1 MNLYKQIKGNNYEL
15 FVLNKLKLQYDEVFF
30 FKFTPERILQHTKLF
45 NNYDIYT
52 KYKNCDIGADLVA
65 VKDNQ
70 VYFIQCKNH
79 NNTLCINDLQGFY
92 FLLYE
97 FDLNGIVIYSNEISS
112 RIKDLS
118 NKVQYL
124 HIPYNNQIIDV
135 DYNFLNYIDIQ
146 PRDYQIEACNLL
158 KNENRSILSLPSGM
172 GKTFTSYLIAKE
184 YNNIIYIAPLR
195 VLAKQILDQVYDYSN
210 KSYNPILISSD
221 GVRNINCIEQIL
233 MDKNLFSVTYDSVDV
248 LINIIDKLDNKIII
262 IDEFH
267 NLSDNNLNNKNDNMN
282 KILENKNNKILFL
295 SATPIE
301 NSKYCGNVIHKYLWN
316 EAIKNKYICDFK
328 IILPVKNE
336 ELNKFND
343 VIVQSEIK
351 NKKLVKKCYF
361 LLKSLLYEGNNKCIV
376 FLTTIEQAQEFN
388 KILLWMQNMLNMELE
403 SDMISYNT
411 SKLKRIEIINNFK
424 LSNKRYI
431 LLNIHILDE
440 GIDIPECDSIFVI
453 QPNDNILN
461 LVQRMCRCNR
471 ITEYKT
477 KCNMLLWCGE
487 RKINKILNYISDK
500 TNKELNNKIFK
511 FNIQNYEI
519 NKYKINTINNNVLNN
534 NVLNNN
540 NIISENSDNKSNSNL
555 IDFLKTYSKIS
566 NKFID
571 DFFSLYDLDNKN
583 IFIIDLTKVAKWL
596 DSKKGKIKETLLNS
610 YKINI
615 DYTINK
621 TSSNGKKGAPKQE
634 ILLTV
639 KCFKLLCMQSRTK
652 KAVEVREYFYALEE
666 LIDKYKNYIIEGLK
680 DKIEKLENNQKTKV
694 NPSKGVIYIIQTS
707 DDITLYKIGKTQ
719 NLKNRLL
726 KYNTDKKDDII
737 PIYIYE
743 SEDIDAVEKCI
754 KLFMKHYQY
763 RKYKEVYQ
771 VNVDII
777 KQFINKCGDIA
788 EMNLDIHLKEKNKS
802 MKGGDNSNYYIALYR

>member
-1 MNLYKQIKGNNYEL
+1 MNLYKHNKGYNYEL
-15 FVLNKLKLQYDEVFF
+15 FILNKLKLQYDEVFL

-79 NNTLCINDLQGFY
+79 NDTLCINDLQGFY

-97 FDLNGIVIYSNEISS
+97 FDLNGIVVYSNEISS

-124 HIPYNNQIIDV
+124 HISYNNQIIDI
-135 DYNFLNYIDIQ
+135 DYNFLNYINIKS
-146 PRDYQIEACNLL
+146 RDYQIEACNLL

-210 KSYNPILISSD
+210 KSYNPILISCD
-221 GVRNINCIEQIL
+221 GIRNINCIEQIL
-233 MDKNLFSVTYDSVDV
+233 MEKNLFSVTYDSVDI

-282 KILENKNNKILFL
+282 KILENNNNKILFL
-295 SATPIE
+295 SATPTE
-301 NSKYCGNVIHKYLWN
+301 NKKYCGNIIYKYSWN
-316 EAIKNKYICDFK
+316 EAIQKKYICDFK
-328 IILPVKNE
+328 IILPETNE

-343 VIVQSEIK
+343 VIVETETK
-351 NKKLVKKCYF
+351 DKKLVKKCYF

-388 KILLWMQNMLNMELE
+388 KILLWMQNMLNIELE
-403 SDMISYNT
+403 SNIISYNT

-424 LSNKRYI
+424 TSNKVSI

-487 RKINKILNYISDK
+487 KKINKILNYIVDK
-500 TNKELNNKIFK
+500 TNNEFENKIFK
-511 FNIQNYEI
+511 FIINNKNNNYDQI
-519 NKYKINTINNNVLNN
+519 NVSDLLNKKQINT
-534 NVLNNN
+534 NN
-540 NIISENSDNKSNSNL
+540 NIINHNLISLLKKHTDIDIDFIDTFFKHYKIGGDLDFHIQDKDVSVYLGISLNTIRKRLSNAFSKNINFVENSDYIKV
-555 IDFLKTYSKIS
+555 KT
-566 NKFID
+566 
-571 DFFSLYDLDNKN
+571 
-583 IFIIDLTKVAKWL
+583 
-596 DSKKGKIKETLLNS
+596 
-610 YKINI
+610 
-615 DYTINK
+615 NK
-621 TSSNGKKGAPKQE
+621 TSGVTYMINYNCFERLAFGCDSEKSKV
-634 ILLTV
+634 V
-639 KCFKLLCMQSRTK
+639 KSYL
-652 KAVEVREYFYALEE
+652 
-666 LIDKYKNYIIEGLK
+666 
-680 DKIEKLENNQKTKV
+680 
-694 NPSKGVIYIIQTS
+694 
-707 DDITLYKIGKTQ
+707 
-719 NLKNRLL
+719 
-726 KYNTDKKDDII
+726 
-737 PIYIYE
+737 
-743 SEDIDAVEKCI
+743 I
-754 KLFMKHYQY
+754 KLRDFL
-763 RKYKEVYQ
+763 
-771 VNVDII
+771 I
-777 KQFINKCGDIA
+777 K
-788 EMNLDIHLKEKNKS
+788 NLQLRIK
-802 MKGGDNSNYYIALYR
+802 

>member
-1 MNLYKQIKGNNYEL
+1 MNLYKYNKGNNYEL
-15 FVLNKLKLQYDEVFF
+15 FVLNKLKLQYDEVFL

-79 NNTLCINDLQGFY
+79 NDTLCINDLQGFY

-97 FDLNGIVIYSNEISS
+97 FDLNGIVVYSNEISS

-146 PRDYQIEACNLL
+146 PRDYQLEACNLL

-195 VLAKQILDQVYDYSN
+195 FLAKQILDQVYDYSN
-210 KSYNPILISSD
+210 KSYNPILISCD
-221 GVRNINCIEQIL
+221 GIRNINCIEQIL
-233 MDKNLFSVTYDSVDV
+233 MDKNLFSVTYDSVDI

-295 SATPIE
+295 SATPTE
-301 NSKYCGNVIHKYLWN
+301 NKKYCENVIYKYSWN
-316 EAIKNKYICDFK
+316 EAIHKKYICDFK
-328 IILPVKNE
+328 IILPEKNE
-336 ELNKFND
+336 ELNKFNN
-343 VIVQSEIK
+343 VIVETEIK
-351 NKKLVKKCYF
+351 NKKLVKKSYF

-403 SDMISYNT
+403 SNIISYN
-411 SKLKRIEIINNFK
+411 SSRLKRIEIINNFK
-424 LSNKRYI
+424 TSNKVSI

-500 TNKELNNKIFK
+500 TNNEFENKIFK
-511 FNIQNYEI
+511 FIINNKNNNYDQI
-519 NKYKINTINNNVLNN
+519 NVSDLLNKKQINTD
-534 NVLNNN
+534 N
-540 NIISENSDNKSNSNL
+540 NIINHNL
-555 IDFLKTYSKIS
+555 ISLLKKHTDIDID
-566 NKFID
+566 FID
-571 DFFSLYDLDNKN
+571 TFFKH
-583 IFIIDLTKVAKWL
+583 
-596 DSKKGKIKETLLNS
+596 
-610 YKINI
+610 
-615 DYTINK
+615 
-621 TSSNGKKGAPKQE
+621 
-634 ILLTV
+634 
-639 KCFKLLCMQSRTK
+639 
-652 KAVEVREYFYALEE
+652 
-666 LIDKYKNYIIEGLK
+666 
-680 DKIEKLENNQKTKV
+680 
-694 NPSKGVIYIIQTS
+694 
-707 DDITLYKIGKTQ
+707 YKIGGDLDFHIQVKDVSVYLGISLNTLRHRL
-719 NLKNRLL
+719 NNVFSKKKNYFEKVDFIKIKVESSQKKIYMINYNCFERLAFGC
-726 KYNTDKKDDII
+726 D
-737 PIYIYE
+737 
-743 SEDIDAVEKCI
+743 SEKSKVVKSYLI
-754 KLFMKHYQY
+754 KLRDFL
-763 RKYKEVYQ
+763 
-771 VNVDII
+771 I
-777 KQFINKCGDIA
+777 K
-788 EMNLDIHLKEKNKS
+788 NLQLRIK
-802 MKGGDNSNYYIALYR
+802 

>member
-15 FVLNKLKLQYDEVFF
+15 FVLNKLKLQYDEVFL
-30 FKFTPERILQHTKLF
+30 FKFTPERILQQTKLL

-79 NNTLCINDLQGFY
+79 NDTLCINDLQGFY

-97 FDLNGIVIYSNEISS
+97 FDLNGIVIYSNEISL

-146 PRDYQIEACNLL
+146 PRDYQLDACNLL

-221 GVRNINCIEQIL
+221 GIRNINCIEQIL
-233 MDKNLFSVTYDSVDV
+233 MDKNLFSVTYDSVDI

-295 SATPIE
+295 SATPSE
-301 NSKYCGNVIHKYLWN
+301 NKKYCGNVIYKYSWN
-316 EAIKNKYICDFK
+316 EAIHKKYICDFK
-328 IILPVKNE
+328 IILPEKNE
-336 ELNKFND
+336 ELNKFNN
-343 VIVQSEIK
+343 VIVETEIK
-351 NKKLVKKCYF
+351 NKKLVKKSYF

-388 KILLWMQNMLNMELE
+388 KILLWMQNMLNVELE
-403 SDMISYNT
+403 TNIISYNT
-411 SKLKRIEIINNFK
+411 SRLKRIEIINNFK
-424 LSNKRYI
+424 SSNKMSI

-440 GIDIPECDSIFVI
+440 GIDIPECDSIFII

-487 RKINKILNYISDK
+487 RKMNKILNYISDK
-500 TNKELNNKIFK
+500 TNNEFENKIFK
-511 FNIQNYEI
+511 FIINNKNNNYDQI
-519 NKYKINTINNNVLNN
+519 NVSDLLNKKQINTD
-534 NVLNNN
+534 N
-540 NIISENSDNKSNSNL
+540 NIINHNL
-555 IDFLKTYSKIS
+555 ISLLKKHTDIDID
-566 NKFID
+566 FID
-571 DFFSLYDLDNKN
+571 TFFKHYKIGGDLDFHIQDK
-583 IFIIDLTKVAKWL
+583 DVANYL
-596 DSKKGKIKETLLNS
+596 DIKLSTLRKRLLNF
-610 YKINI
+610 
-615 DYTINK
+615 YTKRNPLYFEKVDFIRIKINK
-621 TSSNGKKGAPKQE
+621 TSGIIYMVNYQCFERLAIDGDSKQSEVVKSYLIKLREFFIKKLQ
-634 ILLTV
+634 L
-639 KCFKLLCMQSRTK
+639 
-652 KAVEVREYFYALEE
+652 
-666 LIDKYKNYIIEGLK
+666 
-680 DKIEKLENNQKTKV
+680 
-694 NPSKGVIYIIQTS
+694 IYI
-707 DDITLYKIGKTQ
+707 
-719 NLKNRLL
+719 
-726 KYNTDKKDDII
+726 
-737 PIYIYE
+737 
-743 SEDIDAVEKCI
+743 
-754 KLFMKHYQY
+754 
-763 RKYKEVYQ
+763 
-771 VNVDII
+771 
-777 KQFINKCGDIA
+777 
-788 EMNLDIHLKEKNKS
+788 
-802 MKGGDNSNYYIALYR
+802 

>member
-1 MNLYKQIKGNNYEL
+1 
-15 FVLNKLKLQYDEVFF
+15 
-30 FKFTPERILQHTKLF
+30 
-45 NNYDIYT
+45 
-52 KYKNCDIGADLVA
+52 
-65 VKDNQ
+65 
-70 VYFIQCKNH
+70 
-79 NNTLCINDLQGFY
+79 
-92 FLLYE
+92 
-97 FDLNGIVIYSNEISS
+97 
-112 RIKDLS
+112 
-118 NKVQYL
+118 
-124 HIPYNNQIIDV
+124 
-135 DYNFLNYIDIQ
+135 
-146 PRDYQIEACNLL
+146 
-158 KNENRSILSLPSGM
+158 
-172 GKTFTSYLIAKE
+172 
-184 YNNIIYIAPLR
+184 LR

-301 NSKYCGNVIHKYLWN
+301 NKKYCGNIIYKYSWN
-316 EAIKNKYICDFK
+316 EAIQKKYICDFK

-343 VIVQSEIK
+343 VIINTEIN

-388 KILLWMQNMLNMELE
+388 KILLWLQNMLNMELE
-403 SDMISYNT
+403 SNIISYNT
-411 SKLKRIEIINNFK
+411 SRLKRIEIINNFK
-424 LSNKRYI
+424 SSNKISI

-440 GIDIPECDSIFVI
+440 GIDIPECDSIFII

-461 LVQRMCRCNR
+461 LVQRICRCNR

-487 RKINKILNYISDK
+487 RKINKVLNYISDK
-500 TNKELNNKIFK
+500 TNNELNNKIFK

-519 NKYKINTINNNVLNN
+519 NRYKINSNLHIDNNNLH
-534 NVLNNN
+534 N
-540 NIISENSDNKSNSNL
+540 NITISDNSDNSDIVKL
-555 IDFLKTYSKIS
+555 KDFLKTYSKIS

-583 IFIIDLTKVAKWL
+583 IFIINLENIAKWL
-596 DSKKGKIKETLLNS
+596 ESTKSDIKQTLLNS
-610 YKINI
+610 YKLNI
-615 DYTINK
+615 DYIINK
-621 TSSNGKKGAPKQE
+621 TTSNGRRGAPKEE

-666 LIDKYKNYIIEGLK
+666 LK
-680 DKIEKLENNQKTKV
+680 DKK
-694 NPSKGVIYIIQTS
+694 II
-707 DDITLYKIGKTQ
+707 
-719 NLKNRLL
+719 
-726 KYNTDKKDDII
+726 
-737 PIYIYE
+737 
-743 SEDIDAVEKCI
+743 
-754 KLFMKHYQY
+754 
-763 RKYKEVYQ
+763 
-771 VNVDII
+771 
-777 KQFINKCGDIA
+777 
-788 EMNLDIHLKEKNKS
+788 
-802 MKGGDNSNYYIALYR
+802 

>member
-1 MNLYKQIKGNNYEL
+1 MNLYKHNKGNNYEL
-15 FVLNKLKLQYDEVFF
+15 FVLNKLKSQYDEVFF
-30 FKFTPERILQHTKLF
+30 FKFTPERILQNTKLL
-45 NNYDIYT
+45 NNYDIFS

-65 VKDNQ
+65 IKDNQ

-79 NNTLCINDLQGFY
+79 NDTLCINDLQGFY

-118 NKVQYL
+118 NKVEYL

-135 DYNFLNYIDIQ
+135 NYNFLSYINIQ
-146 PRDYQIEACNLL
+146 PRDYQLEACNLL

-210 KSYNPILISSD
+210 NSYNPILISCD
-221 GVRNINCIEQIL
+221 GVRNIDCIEQIL
-233 MDKNLFSVTYDSVDV
+233 MNKNLFSVTYDSVDI

-267 NLSDNNLNNKNDNMN
+267 NLSENNLNNKNDNMN

-301 NSKYCGNVIHKYLWN
+301 NKKYCGNIIYKYSWN
-316 EAIKNKYICDFK
+316 EAIKKKYICDFK

-343 VIVQSEIK
+343 VIVETETK
-351 NKKLVKKCYF
+351 NKKLVNKCYF

-376 FLTTIEQAQEFN
+376 FLTTIEQAEEFN
-388 KILLWMQNMLNMELE
+388 KILIWMQKMLNMELE
-403 SDMISYNT
+403 TNIISYNT
-411 SKLKRIEIINNFK
+411 SRLKRIETINIFK
-424 LSNKRYI
+424 SSNKISI

-487 RKINKILNYISDK
+487 KKINKVLNYIVDK
-500 TNKELNNKIFK
+500 TNNEFENKIFK
-511 FNIQNYEI
+511 FII
-519 NKYKINTINNNVLNN
+519 NNKNNDYNQINVSDLLNKKQINTD
-534 NVLNNN
+534 N
-540 NIISENSDNKSNSNL
+540 NIINHNL
-555 IDFLKTYSKIS
+555 ITLLKKHTDIDVDFINT
-566 NKFID
+566 
-571 DFFSLYDLDNKN
+571 FFSLYDLDNKN
-583 IFIIDLTKVAKWL
+583 IFIINLENIAKWL
-596 DSKKGKIKETLLNS
+596 DSKKGDLKETLLNS
-610 YKINI
+610 YKLNI
-615 DYTINK
+615 DYIINK
-621 TSSNGKKGAPKQE
+621 TSSNGRKGAPKEE

-666 LIDKYKNYIIEGLK
+666 LIDKYKN
-680 DKIEKLENNQKTKV
+680 
-694 NPSKGVIYIIQTS
+694 
-707 DDITLYKIGKTQ
+707 
-719 NLKNRLL
+719 
-726 KYNTDKKDDII
+726 
-737 PIYIYE
+737 
-743 SEDIDAVEKCI
+743 
-754 KLFMKHYQY
+754 
-763 RKYKEVYQ
+763 
-771 VNVDII
+771 
-777 KQFINKCGDIA
+777 
-788 EMNLDIHLKEKNKS
+788 
-802 MKGGDNSNYYIALYR
+802 

>member
-1 MNLYKQIKGNNYEL
+1 MNLYKHNKGNNYEL
-15 FVLNKLKLQYDEVFF
+15 FVLNKLKSQYDEVFF
-30 FKFTPERILQHTKLF
+30 FKFTPERILQHTKLL
-45 NNYDIYT
+45 NNYDIFT

-65 VKDNQ
+65 IKDNQ

-79 NNTLCINDLQGFY
+79 NDTLCINDLQGFY

-97 FDLNGIVIYSNEISS
+97 FDLNGIVIYSNQISS

-118 NKVQYL
+118 NKVEYL

-135 DYNFLNYIDIQ
+135 NYNFLSYINIQ
-146 PRDYQIEACNLL
+146 PRDYQIEACDLL

-210 KSYNPILISSD
+210 NSYNPILISSD
-221 GVRNINCIEQIL
+221 GIRNINCIEQIL

-267 NLSDNNLNNKNDNMN
+267 NLSDNNINNVNDNMN
-282 KILENKNNKILFL
+282 KLLENKNNKILFL

-301 NSKYCGNVIHKYLWN
+301 NNKYCENVIYKYSWN
-316 EAIKNKYICDFK
+316 EAIKKKYICDFK

-343 VIVQSEIK
+343 VIVETEIN

-388 KILLWMQNMLNMELE
+388 KILLWMQNMLNMGLE
-403 SDMISYNT
+403 TNIISYNT
-411 SKLKRIEIINNFK
+411 SRLKRIEIINTFK
-424 LSNKRYI
+424 SSNKISI

-440 GIDIPECDSIFVI
+440 GIDIPECDSIFVT

-487 RKINKILNYISDK
+487 KKINKILNYIVDK
-500 TNKELNNKIFK
+500 TNNEFENKIFK
-511 FNIQNYEI
+511 FNINNKNNDYNQI
-519 NKYKINTINNNVLNN
+519 NVSDLLNKKQINTD
-534 NVLNNN
+534 N
-540 NIISENSDNKSNSNL
+540 NIINHNL
-555 IDFLKTYSKIS
+555 ITLLKKHTNIDVDFINT
-566 NKFID
+566 
-571 DFFSLYDLDNKN
+571 FFSLYDLDNKN
-583 IFIIDLTKVAKWL
+583 IFIINLENIAKWL
-596 DSKKGKIKETLLNS
+596 ESTKSDIKQTLLNS
-610 YKINI
+610 YKLNI
-615 DYTINK
+615 DYIINK
-621 TSSNGKKGAPKQE
+621 TSSNGRKGAPKEE

-666 LIDKYKNYIIEGLK
+666 FIDKYKNYIIEGLK
-680 DKIEKLENNQKTKV
+680 DKIEKLENNQKPKV

-707 DDITLYKIGKTQ
+707 DDMTLYKIGKTQ

-754 KLFMKHYQY
+754 KAFMKKYQY

-771 VNVDII
+771 VNIDII

-788 EMNLDIHLKEKNKS
+788 EMELDIHLKAKNKTQ
-802 MKGGDNSNYYIALYR
+802 KGGNHANYYIALYKD

>member
-1 MNLYKQIKGNNYEL
+1 MNLYKQVKGYEYEC
-15 FVLNKLKLQYDEVFF
+15 FILNKLKLQYDEVFL
-30 FKFTPERILQHTKLF
+30 FKYTPERILQHTKLLS
-45 NNYDIYT
+45 NYDMYT

-65 VKDNQ
+65 IIDNQ

-97 FDLNGIVIYSNEISS
+97 FDLNGIVVYSNGISS

-135 DYNFLNYIDIQ
+135 NYNFLNYINIQ
-146 PRDYQIEACNLL
+146 SRDYQIEACNLL

-210 KSYNPILISSD
+210 KLYNPILISSD
-221 GVRNINCIEQIL
+221 GIRNINCIEQIL

-248 LINIIDKLDNKIII
+248 LINIINKLDNKIII

-267 NLSDNNLNNKNDNMN
+267 NLSDNNINNVNDNMN
-282 KILENKNNKILFL
+282 KILENKDNKILFL

-301 NSKYCGNVIHKYLWN
+301 NNKYCKNIIYKYLWN
-316 EAIKNKYICDFK
+316 EAIEKKYICDFK

-343 VIVQSEIK
+343 VIVETEIK

-388 KILLWMQNMLNMELE
+388 KILLWMQNMLNIELE
-403 SDMISYNT
+403 SNTISYNT

-424 LSNKRYI
+424 SSNKISI

-487 RKINKILNYISDK
+487 KKINKVLNYIADR
-500 TNKELNNKIFK
+500 TNNEFKNKIFK
-511 FNIQNYEI
+511 FDIKNNEI
-519 NKYKINTINNNVLNN
+519 KKYKINNN
-534 NVLNNN
+534 LNNN
-540 NIISENSDNKSNSNL
+540 NIIISNNSDNNLSNNNLSNKNL

-571 DFFSLYDLDNKN
+571 DFFS
-583 IFIIDLTKVAKWL
+583 
-596 DSKKGKIKETLLNS
+596 
-610 YKINI
+610 
-615 DYTINK
+615 
-621 TSSNGKKGAPKQE
+621 
-634 ILLTV
+634 
-639 KCFKLLCMQSRTK
+639 
-652 KAVEVREYFYALEE
+652 
-666 LIDKYKNYIIEGLK
+666 
-680 DKIEKLENNQKTKV
+680 
-694 NPSKGVIYIIQTS
+694 
-707 DDITLYKIGKTQ
+707 
-719 NLKNRLL
+719 
-726 KYNTDKKDDII
+726 
-737 PIYIYE
+737 
-743 SEDIDAVEKCI
+743 
-754 KLFMKHYQY
+754 
-763 RKYKEVYQ
+763 
-771 VNVDII
+771 
-777 KQFINKCGDIA
+777 
-788 EMNLDIHLKEKNKS
+788 
-802 MKGGDNSNYYIALYR
+802 

>member
-1 MNLYKQIKGNNYEL
+1 MNLYKQVKGYEYEY
-15 FVLNKLKLQYDEVFF
+15 FILNKLKLQYDEVFL
-30 FKFTPERILQHTKLF
+30 FKYVPERILQNTKLLS
-45 NNYDIYT
+45 NYDIYI

-79 NNTLCINDLQGFY
+79 NDTLCINDLQGFY

-97 FDLNGIVIYSNEISS
+97 FDLNGIVVYSNEISS

-146 PRDYQIEACNLL
+146 PRDYQLEAYNLL

-210 KSYNPILISSD
+210 NSYNPILISSD
-221 GVRNINCIEQIL
+221 GIRNINCIEQIL
-233 MDKNLFSVTYDSVDV
+233 MDKNLFSVTYDSVDI

-267 NLSDNNLNNKNDNMN
+267 NLSDNNINNVNDNMN

-295 SATPIE
+295 SATPTKNI
-301 NSKYCGNVIHKYLWN
+301 KYCGNVVYKYSWN
-316 EAIKNKYICDFK
+316 EAIQKKYICDFK

-343 VIVQSEIK
+343 VIVETEIK

-403 SDMISYNT
+403 SNTISYNT

-424 LSNKRYI
+424 SSNKISI

-440 GIDIPECDSIFVI
+440 GIDIPECDSIFVT

-487 RKINKILNYISDK
+487 KKINKILNYIVDK
-500 TNKELNNKIFK
+500 TNNEFENKIFK
-511 FNIQNYEI
+511 FIINNKNNDYDQINISDLL
-519 NKYKINTINNNVLNN
+519 NKKQINTD
-534 NVLNNN
+534 N
-540 NIISENSDNKSNSNL
+540 NIINYNL
-555 IDFLKTYSKIS
+555 ISLLKKHTDIDVD
-566 NKFID
+566 FID
-571 DFFSLYDLDNKN
+571 TFFKQYKIGGDLDFHIQDK
-583 IFIIDLTKVAKWL
+583 DVTKYL
-596 DSKKGKIKETLLNS
+596 DIKLSTLRKRLLNFYTKEKPRYFEKVDYIKIKT
-610 YKINI
+610 
-615 DYTINK
+615 NK
-621 TSSNGKKGAPKQE
+621 TSRIIYMINYQ
-634 ILLTV
+634 
-639 KCFKLLCMQSRTK
+639 CF
-652 KAVEVREYFYALEE
+652 
-666 LIDKYKNYIIEGLK
+666 
-680 DKIEKLENNQKTKV
+680 EKLTMSGD
-694 NPSKGVIYIIQTS
+694 SKES
-707 DDITLYKIGKTQ
+707 DIVKSYL
-719 NLKNRLL
+719 
-726 KYNTDKKDDII
+726 
-737 PIYIYE
+737 
-743 SEDIDAVEKCI
+743 I
-754 KLFMKHYQY
+754 KLRDFLIKNLQLT
-763 RKYKEVYQ
+763 YK
-771 VNVDII
+771 
-777 KQFINKCGDIA
+777 
-788 EMNLDIHLKEKNKS
+788 
-802 MKGGDNSNYYIALYR
+802 

>member
-15 FVLNKLKLQYDEVFF
+15 FILNKLKSQYDEIFL
-30 FKFTPERILQHTKLF
+30 FKFTPERILQHTKLL
-45 NNYDIYT
+45 NNYDTFI
-52 KYKNCDIGADLVA
+52 KYKKCDIGADLVA
-65 VKDNQ
+65 VKNNQ

-97 FDLNGIVIYSNEISS
+97 FDLNGIVVYSNEISS

-146 PRDYQIEACNLL
+146 PRDYQLEAYNLL

-195 VLAKQILDQVYDYSN
+195 VLAKQLLDQVYDYSN

-233 MDKNLFSVTYDSVDV
+233 MNKNLFSVTYDSVDV

-301 NSKYCGNVIHKYLWN
+301 NEKYYGNVIYKYLWN
-316 EAIKNKYICDFK
+316 EAIEKKYICDFK

-343 VIVQSEIK
+343 VIVEIN

-376 FLTTIEQAQEFN
+376 FLTTIEQADEFN
-388 KILLWMQNMLNMELE
+388 KILIWMQNMLNMEIE
-403 SDMISYNT
+403 TNIISYNT
-411 SKLKRIEIINNFK
+411 SRLKRIEIINSFK
-424 LSNKRYI
+424 LSNKVSI

-487 RKINKILNYISDK
+487 KKINKILNYIVDK
-500 TNKELNNKIFK
+500 TNNEFENKIFK

-519 NKYKINTINNNVLNN
+519 NKYKINT
-534 NVLNNN
+534 NNN
-540 NIISENSDNKSNSNL
+540 NFILDNNSDNNL
-555 IDFLKTYSKIS
+555 DIINFIYFLKTYSKIS
-566 NKFID
+566 KKFID
-571 DFFSLYDLDNKN
+571 DFFSLYDLDKKN
-583 IFIIDLTKVAKWL
+583 FFFINLENIVELFKMRKDHIKKTLLYSYKLNVDYKIIKGEL
-596 DSKKGKIKETLLNS
+596 NGLKGKPRET
-610 YKINI
+610 
-615 DYTINK
+615 
-621 TSSNGKKGAPKQE
+621 
-634 ILLTV
+634 ILLTP
-639 KCFKLLCMQSRTK
+639 KCFKLLCIQSRTK
-652 KAVEVREYFYALEE
+652 KANEVRDYLF
-666 LIDKYKNYIIEGLK
+666 
-680 DKIEKLENNQKTKV
+680 
-694 NPSKGVIYIIQTS
+694 
-707 DDITLYKIGKTQ
+707 TL
-719 NLKNRLL
+719 
-726 KYNTDKKDDII
+726 
-737 PIYIYE
+737 
-743 SEDIDAVEKCI
+743 
-754 KLFMKHYQY
+754 
-763 RKYKEVYQ
+763 
-771 VNVDII
+771 
-777 KQFINKCGDIA
+777 
-788 EMNLDIHLKEKNKS
+788 
-802 MKGGDNSNYYIALYR
+802 

>member
-1 MNLYKQIKGNNYEL
+1 MKLYKHNKGNNYEL
-15 FVLNKLKLQYDEVFF
+15 FILNKLKLQYDEVFL

-70 VYFIQCKNH
+70 IYFIQCKNH
-79 NNTLCINDLQGFY
+79 NDTLCINDLQGFY

-97 FDLNGIVIYSNEISS
+97 FDLNGIVVYSNEISS

-146 PRDYQIEACNLL
+146 PRDYQLDACNLL

-233 MDKNLFSVTYDSVDV
+233 MDKNLFSVTYDSVDI

-262 IDEFH
+262 VDEFH
-267 NLSDNNLNNKNDNMN
+267 NLSDNNLNNKNDNIN

-295 SATPIE
+295 SATPSE
-301 NSKYCGNVIHKYLWN
+301 NKKYCGNVIYKYSWN
-316 EAIKNKYICDFK
+316 EAIQKKYICDFK
-328 IILPVKNE
+328 IILPEKNE
-336 ELNKFND
+336 ELNKFNN
-343 VIVQSEIK
+343 VIVETETK

-376 FLTTIEQAQEFN
+376 FLTTIKQAQEFN
-388 KILLWMQNMLNMELE
+388 KILLWMQNMLNVELE
-403 SDMISYNT
+403 TNIISYNT
-411 SKLKRIEIINNFK
+411 SRLKRIEIINNFK
-424 LSNKRYI
+424 TSNKVSI

-500 TNKELNNKIFK
+500 TNNEFENKIFK
-511 FNIQNYEI
+511 FIINNKNNNYDQI
-519 NKYKINTINNNVLNN
+519 NVSDLLNKKQINTD
-534 NVLNNN
+534 N
-540 NIISENSDNKSNSNL
+540 NIINHNL
-555 IDFLKTYSKIS
+555 ISLLKKHTDIDI
-566 NKFID
+566 NFID
-571 DFFSLYDLDNKN
+571 TFFKHYKIEGDLDFHIQDK
-583 IFIIDLTKVAKWL
+583 DVANYL
-596 DSKKGKIKETLLNS
+596 DIKLSTLRKRLLNF
-610 YKINI
+610 
-615 DYTINK
+615 YTKGNPRYFEKVDFIRIKTNK
-621 TSSNGKKGAPKQE
+621 TSGIIYMINYQCFERLAIDGDSKQSE
-634 ILLTV
+634 VV
-639 KCFKLLCMQSRTK
+639 KSYL
-652 KAVEVREYFYALEE
+652 
-666 LIDKYKNYIIEGLK
+666 
-680 DKIEKLENNQKTKV
+680 
-694 NPSKGVIYIIQTS
+694 
-707 DDITLYKIGKTQ
+707 
-719 NLKNRLL
+719 
-726 KYNTDKKDDII
+726 
-737 PIYIYE
+737 
-743 SEDIDAVEKCI
+743 I
-754 KLFMKHYQY
+754 KLRDFL
-763 RKYKEVYQ
+763 
-771 VNVDII
+771 I
-777 KQFINKCGDIA
+777 K
-788 EMNLDIHLKEKNKS
+788 NLQLRIK
-802 MKGGDNSNYYIALYR
+802 